1 MTSAAIYAR
10 VSSARQKKDETI
22 GSQTAALREHA
33 AQSRLD
39 VPAEWIF
46 QDEGHSGATL
56 VRPALEALRDLAA
69 QGCVDVVLVY
79 SPDRLAR
86 KFAYQALL
94 LEEFARAG
102 VRVEFVKGP
111 RGDSPE
117 DQLLIQFQGM
127 FAEYEKA
134 QLMERYRRG
143 KAHRARCGSVNVL
156 GGAPFGYRYVPKT
169 ADSGASYEIV
179 DHEAVIAAE
188 LFRRYTDDGASIAD
202 LTRWLTSENVP
213 TRTGK
218 ARWDRSVVWGMLRN
232 PAYAGTAVFGKTQV
246 LQESPGLNRRAR
258 LEGRSV
264 PRASKTVDRPREEWI
279 EIPVPAIVTAGTFG
293 RAAQRLADNKRY
305 AARNTKVPSL
315 LQGLAACSACGYGY
329 YRTSARTTSRK
340 IYYYRCLGSD
350 DYRYEG
356 GRVCGNKPV
365 RADYLDTV
373 VWDHITALLADPALI
388 RAEITRRLEQART
401 ADPATRQ
408 RKQLELALAK
418 AATGITAMIQAYSEQ
433 LITIDELRARMPHL
447 RARETSLRGQIGALD
462 AQLADRDAYLKL
474 ADDLEGFLAQ
484 LRGNAATATVEERQR
499 VLRLLVKD
507 ILIGPEKITIRH
519 RIPTRADRSGAR
531 QRDPGPDTEGDHRA
545 GYLLRWGRDI
555 SVATEYR
562 IAGNGK
568 GGGSEVRLSRLR
580 GIRVPN
586 RRCLRGRLR
595 GAMPQPRAGGS
606 GPGEARRVA
615 QGEGPHPQQGED
627 PDRPDKRRLRFPLL
641 QHTPLPDQPG
651 QQGPHQ
657 AQPRCDE
664 EDPAETRRRTARN
677 ARFPGGRG
685 DLRPQSG
692 HPGPGEL
699 LPDRGVQEGLPGP
712 GQPPVA
718 AALQVGS
725 PQAPQEG
732 PEMGDRPLLRPV
744 QPAQAQQVGL
754 RRPGNRSLPPPV
766 RLDED
771 RPARAGPRQALALR
785 PCPGPVLGRPATE
798 AETPAAGPLLAN
810 RPAGPARAMPDM
822 RRTAAV
828 RRPRT
833 GLPRPVG
840 DLVRGRPQGDDP
852 PGHHRQQHRPDETPP
867 RTRLLRQPPPRRRAA
882 RHGPAGRRSLT
893 AHAGCLSRVPRR
905 VASTVLRRGA
915 PGNGA
920 PYPTTSRSTP
930 RTSS

>member
-33 AQSRLD
+33 AQARLE

-46 QDEGHSGATL
+46 EDEGHSGATL

-102 VRVEFVKGP
+102 VRAEFVKGP

-117 DQLLIQFQGM
+117 DQLLVQFQGM

-279 EIPVPAIVTAGTFG
+279 EIPVPAIVTAETFG

-329 YRTSARTTSRK
+329 YRTSARTTSKK

-365 RADYLDTV
+365 RADYLDDRRV
-373 VWDHITALLADPALI
+373 GPHHRPARRPGADPRRDHQAA
-388 RAEITRRLEQART
+388 RAART

-418 AATGITAMIQAYSEQ
+418 AATAITAMIEAYSEQ

-447 RARETSLRGQIGALD
+447 RARETSLRGQIDALD
-462 AQLADRDAYLKL
+462 AQ
-474 ADDLEGFLAQ
+474 
-484 LRGNAATATVEERQR
+484 
-499 VLRLLVKD
+499 
-507 ILIGPEKITIRH
+507 
-519 RIPTRADRSGAR
+519 
-531 QRDPGPDTEGDHRA
+531 
-545 GYLLRWGRDI
+545 
-555 SVATEYR
+555 
-562 IAGNGK
+562 
-568 GGGSEVRLSRLR
+568 
-580 GIRVPN
+580 
-586 RRCLRGRLR
+586 
-595 GAMPQPRAGGS
+595 
-606 GPGEARRVA
+606 ARR
-615 QGEGPHPQQGED
+615 P
-627 PDRPDKRRLRFPLL
+627 
-641 QHTPLPDQPG
+641 
-651 QQGPHQ
+651 
-657 AQPRCDE
+657 
-664 EDPAETRRRTARN
+664 
-677 ARFPGGRG
+677 
-685 DLRPQSG
+685 
-692 HPGPGEL
+692 
-699 LPDRGVQEGLPGP
+699 
-712 GQPPVA
+712 
-718 AALQVGS
+718 
-725 PQAPQEG
+725 
-732 PEMGDRPLLRPV
+732 
-744 QPAQAQQVGL
+744 
-754 RRPGNRSLPPPV
+754 
-766 RLDED
+766 
-771 RPARAGPRQALALR
+771 
-785 PCPGPVLGRPATE
+785 
-798 AETPAAGPLLAN
+798 
-810 RPAGPARAMPDM
+810 
-822 RRTAAV
+822 
-828 RRPRT
+828 
-833 GLPRPVG
+833 
-840 DLVRGRPQGDDP
+840 
-852 PGHHRQQHRPDETPP
+852 
-867 RTRLLRQPPPRRRAA
+867 
-882 RHGPAGRRSLT
+882 
-893 AHAGCLSRVPRR
+893 
-905 VASTVLRRGA
+905 
-915 PGNGA
+915 
-920 PYPTTSRSTP
+920 
-930 RTSS
+930 